1 MKTFENLQF
10 NQKRDYNGQ
19 FTSGKRAYLRIDRH
33 FAVSVLLGGEDC
45 YTNGIDTYEMAILYN
60 DEVLND
66 IGQNDVYAYIS
77 KEKVNDVLIHLQ
89 SLTETESMDRKP
101 GSVRAGRRGDCGS
114 DQSAVASSF
123 RTHESSPA
131 GDYSSLPISGL
142 CCRLCDVTL
151 CTETCQDKR

>member
-89 SLTETESMDRKP
+89 SLTETEIALFRLQYREKKKF
-101 GSVRAGRRGDCGS
+101 RREYQKIMNERYEFL
-114 DQSAVASSF
+114 QSIGIV
-123 RTHESSPA
+123 
-131 GDYSSLPISGL
+131 
-142 CCRLCDVTL
+142 
-151 CTETCQDKR
+151 

>member
-19 FTSGKRAYLRIDRH
+19 FTSGKRAYLRIDKH

-89 SLTETESMDRKP
+89 SLTETEIALFRLQYREKKKFRREYQKIMNDRYEFL
-101 GSVRAGRRGDCGS
+101 
-114 DQSAVASSF
+114 QSIGIV
-123 RTHESSPA
+123 
-131 GDYSSLPISGL
+131 
-142 CCRLCDVTL
+142 
-151 CTETCQDKR
+151 